1 MEERTIKKTRW
12 LWLMLFISW
21 TIDTC
26 HCNYLAQKYQC
37 ELSELL
43 FKIPF
48 YWLSILFGVVD
59 LFLGIS
65 IWKRAT
71 TKQYVQPTEWN
82 VFSMEYSIDYI
93 PQKLSITVD
102 PWRTEKLATA
112 YVIFISVGSLLV
124 DVIKFI
130 F

>member
-48 YWLSILFGVVD
+48 YWLSVLFGVVD

-82 VFSMEYSIDYI
+82 LFSMEYSIDYI
-93 PQKLSITVD
+93 TQKLSITVD

-112 YVIFISVGSLLV
+112 YVILISVGSLLV